1 MYHYY
6 RNRTFLHFYV
16 QFRNMLREMIP
27 LIPKFFLTGR
37 TDQKSHR
44 ITDAILSFIHELFLY
59 LWLFQILIV
68 ELRKLVEWDCVLV
81 TAVVKIGMGSP
92 LNNEKLLVI
101 GVFAVPGHI
110 LKCILAEIE

>member
-1 MYHYY
+1 
-6 RNRTFLHFYV
+6 
-16 QFRNMLREMIP
+16 MLREMIP

-59 LWLFQILIV
+59 LWLFQILII
-68 ELRKLVEWDCVLV
+68 EIRKLVEWDCVLV

-101 GVFAVPGHI
+101 GVFAVLGHI